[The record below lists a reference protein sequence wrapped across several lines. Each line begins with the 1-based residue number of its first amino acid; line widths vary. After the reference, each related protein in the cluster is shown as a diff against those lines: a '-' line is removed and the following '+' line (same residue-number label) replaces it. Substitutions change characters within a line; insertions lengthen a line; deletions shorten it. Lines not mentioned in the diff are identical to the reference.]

1 MHTIFLIN
9 NYVFLSIN
17 YGRAFVYVIVS
28 RTCYL
33 YNHRE
38 VVPQF
43 RKTIK
48 KKAHEYEEAE
58 TAYKSDDLLS
68 KAHLYTEV
76 KKTEKVSK
84 VSKVSPEYLPSPVPK
99 PQGPNR
105 IFIFRH
111 SERVDAT
118 FGNNWIRCSFDKAGN
133 YERKNL
139 NMPISLPKREGGPER
154 YNKDSPITM
163 IGQFQSRITGEGM
176 REEGVRI
183 TQAFSSP
190 SLRCVQTAHHIL
202 EGIGAEGSVRIKVEP
217 GLFEWMAWSRGK
229 LPDWMMLDEMGI
241 SGLNVD
247 QGYKYIEHPES
258 LPLEERADD
267 YYRRSYHVMK
277 KITQS
282 VPSNSAIDIIVM
294 AHAGSLDALS
304 RMLVGQLPRAAQDL
318 TRYTQ
323 QVPYV
328 GCCMLEEAEGS
339 WKLAPPPFN
348 TLVHGPNKKFD
359 WRDMML

>member
-1 MHTIFLIN
+1 MRYFA
-9 NYVFLSIN
+9 YVPIP
-17 YGRAFVYVIVS
+17 

-33 YNHRE
+33 YNNRE

-43 RKTIK
+43 RRTIK

-58 TAYKSDDLLS
+58 TACRSDDLLS
-68 KAHLYTEV
+68 KADLYTEV
-76 KKTEKVSK
+76 KKTGKVSK
-84 VSKVSPEYLPSPVPK
+84 GASHDLPSPVPK

-111 SERVDAT
+111 AERVDAT
-118 FGNNWIRCSFDKAGN
+118 FGQNWIRCSFDKGGN
-133 YERKNL
+133 YDRKNL

-154 YNKDSPITM
+154 YNKDSPITI

-176 REEGVRI
+176 RDEGVRI
-183 TQAFSSP
+183 THAFSSP
-190 SLRCVQTAHHIL
+190 SLRCVETAHNIL

-217 GLFEWMAWSRGK
+217 GLFEWMAWARGK
-229 LPDWMMLDEMGI
+229 LPDWMKLDEMAI

-247 QGYKYIEHPES
+247 QGYKYIEHPEN

-267 YYRRSYHVMK
+267 YYRRSYHVIK
-277 KITQS
+277 KITQC
-282 VPSNSAIDIIVM
+282 VPSNSATDILVL
-294 AHAGSLDALS
+294 AHAGSLDSLS
-304 RMLVGQLPRAAQDL
+304 RMVVGQLPRSAQEL

-328 GCCMLEEAEGS
+328 GCCMLEEAEGG
-339 WKLAPPPFN
+339 WKLAPPPFS
-348 TLVHGPNKKFD
+348 TLIHGPNKKFD